1 MPMTHP
7 SGLSRF
13 RPALVIVLLLAVG
26 AGLFA
31 GSYSFAMAHPT
42 PHHVPVGVVDDSPE
56 LRKFVARMDSGLS
69 TQLEQRRFA
78 TRAGAVAAV
87 DRQHVF
93 AVLQTSRGG
102 QGVSLD
108 LVPAAGASVARV
120 LAAAAPGAAAEAGVR
135 LTLGN
140 LKPLQPGDPQGL
152 AIFYITLAAVIV
164 GFLGAVQLTVH
175 ASDLRPLER
184 FLTIVTYS
192 VLGSLSIVAMVD
204 WGLHVLRLPFPE
216 SWGILTLTMVT
227 SALVFTAFY
236 MLFGRWAIL
245 PTWLLMVLL
254 GNPSSG
260 GAVSWLLLPE
270 PLGAVGRWLPPGAS
284 VNAQH
289 NAIYFPDNQ
298 YAFPY
303 LVLFGWAVVA
313 AAVSWIWRR
322 RRYPDA

>member
-1 MPMTHP
+1 MTHP
-7 SGLSRF
+7 SGLSRY
-13 RPALVIVLLLAVG
+13 RPAAVIVLLLAVG

-42 PHHVPVGVVDDSPE
+42 PHHVPIGVVDDSPQ
-56 LRKFVARMDSGLS
+56 LQKFVAGMDSGLS
-69 TQLEQRRFA
+69 TELVQRRFA
-78 TRAGAVAAV
+78 TRAAAVDAV

-93 AVLQTSRGG
+93 AVAQTRAGG
-102 QGVSLD
+102 GTVSFD

-120 LAAAAPGAAAEAGVR
+120 LAAAAPVAASQAGVR
-135 LTLGN
+135 LSLGD
-140 LKPLQPGDPQGL
+140 LRPLQPGDPQGL

-175 ASDLRPLER
+175 ASELRPLER
-184 FLTIVTYS
+184 FATIVVYS
-192 VLGSLSIVAMVD
+192 VLGSLSIVAVVD
-204 WGLHVLRLPFPE
+204 WGLHVLRLPFLQ
-216 SWGILTLTMVT
+216 SWAILTLTMVT
-227 SALVFTAFY
+227 SGLVFTAFY
-236 MLFGRWAIL
+236 MLFGKWAIL

-260 GAVSWLLLPE
+260 GAVSWLLLPQ

-289 NAIYFPDNQ
+289 NAIYFSGNQ

-303 LVLFGWAVVA
+303 LVLFGWAVAA
-313 AAVSWIWRR
+313 AAVAWTWRR
-322 RRYPDA
+322 RRYPQL

>member
-1 MPMTHP
+1 MTHP

-13 RPALVIVLLLAVG
+13 RPAVVIVLLLAVG

-42 PHHVPVGVVDDSPE
+42 PHHVPIGVVDDSPQ
-56 LRKFVARMDSGLS
+56 LRRFVAGMDAGLS
-69 TQLEQRRFA
+69 TQLVQRRFP
-78 TRAGAVAAV
+78 TRAAAVDAV
-87 DRQHVF
+87 DRQRVF
-93 AVLQTSRGG
+93 AVAQTQAGG
-102 QGVSLD
+102 GTVSFD

-120 LAAAAPGAAAEAGVR
+120 LAAAAPAAAAQAGVR
-135 LTLGN
+135 LSLGD
-140 LKPLQPGDPQGL
+140 LRPLQPGDPQGL

-175 ASDLRPLER
+175 ASELRPLER
-184 FLTIVTYS
+184 FLTIVVYS
-192 VLGSLSIVAMVD
+192 ALGSLSIVAVVD
-204 WGLHVLRLPFPE
+204 WGLHVLRLPLLQ
-216 SWGILTLTMVT
+216 SWAILTLTMVT
-227 SALVFTAFY
+227 SGLVFTAFY
-236 MLFGRWAIL
+236 MLFGKWAIL

-289 NAIYFPDNQ
+289 NAIYFTDNQ

-303 LVLFGWAVVA
+303 LVLFGWAVAA
-313 AAVSWIWRR
+313 AAVAWIWRR
-322 RRYPDA
+322 RRYPEM